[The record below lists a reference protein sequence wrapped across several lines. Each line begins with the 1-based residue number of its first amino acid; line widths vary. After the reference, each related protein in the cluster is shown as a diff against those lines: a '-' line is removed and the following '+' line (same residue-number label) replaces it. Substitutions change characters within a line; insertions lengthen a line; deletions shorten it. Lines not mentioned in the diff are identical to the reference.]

1 MFKLK
6 ASHAFTT
13 YKKRRDAKLVAEC
26 TEPVI
31 LHSGMSTWCQL
42 AKSWMTTVLSELPSW
57 GLSCLLPPG
66 FMVVNWR
73 TSPDAK
79 MRVVGAKEKE
89 ETSQHLMRERQGN
102 PPPVTGPP
110 TVLQKAVILIL
121 IHNAVSGCI
130 ASTIQKTWH
139 IRGRIVMIRPDL
151 APSYGVAVLSSDRFH
166 SQESSRPVALEAIT
180 MKSRSQPWRLA
191 REHCSSCGQPSGSSC
206 LQLR

>member
-1 MFKLK
+1 MFRGDDSKLDLSVSSNQPVELQLHSLRKMFKLK

-79 MRVVGAKEKE
+79 MRVVGAKEKGNFAASHE
-89 ETSQHLMRERQGN
+89 GAPRQPSTSHLPADCFAKSCDLDFNSQRSFWLHCFHHSKDMAY
-102 PPPVTGPP
+102 P
-110 TVLQKAVILIL
+110 
-121 IHNAVSGCI
+121 
-130 ASTIQKTWH
+130 
-139 IRGRIVMIRPDL
+139 RPDRHD
-151 APSYGVAVLSSDRFH
+151 P
-166 SQESSRPVALEAIT
+166 T
-180 MKSRSQPWRLA
+180 
-191 REHCSSCGQPSGSSC
+191 
-206 LQLR
+206 